1 MVESVESEELAQAA
15 YKLPIDLHALDVLAT
30 PTLEFQSFVDCL
42 DFLEECDK
50 W

>member
-1 MVESVESEELAQAA
+1 MESEELAQAA
-15 YKLPIDLHALDVLAT
+15 YKLPIDPHALDA
-30 PTLEFQSFVDCL
+30 PAMQTLEFRLFVDCL

>member
-1 MVESVESEELAQAA
+1 VASAVLELWAD
-15 YKLPIDLHALDVLAT
+15 KHPIDPHALDVLAT